1 MNWHSWLLSEARGD
15 YTKHASFVLGQ
26 NNQPEGQGNDK
37 QFIIYKILKQKVTT
51 LLSLHLV
58 RSCYN

>member
-26 NNQPEGQGNDK
+26 NKQPEGQGNDK
-37 QFIIYKILKQKVTT
+37 QLVIYKILK
-51 LLSLHLV
+51 
-58 RSCYN
+58 

>member
-1 MNWHSWLLSEARGD
+1 M
-15 YTKHASFVLGQ
+15 LGQ